1 MEAKMI
7 DKVDEIGGVATG
19 ITVYILTHW
28 IHFDLALIPN
38 PLWQEFTLQCIRL
51 VFTVA
56 AGVVT
61 YLAIHYVKK
70 LLKHEK

>member
-1 MEAKMI
+1 MTNH
-7 DKVDEIGGVATG
+7 VDEIGGVATG
-19 ITVYILTHW
+19 VTVYILTHW
-28 IHFDLALIPN
+28 LHFDLAYITN

-61 YLAIHYVKK
+61 YLAIHYTKK
-70 LLKHEK
+70 ALKHENKS